1 MLSLKQFR
9 NKYKITQK
17 ELAKIIGTTPATLS
31 KYENGIWTINQAV
44 IDTIYEKYG
53 EQIRPIGTRSDGR
66 KVWKKRG
73 E

>member
-17 ELAKIIGTTPATLS
+17 ELAKIIGTT
-31 KYENGIWTINQAV
+31 TINQAV

-66 KVWKKRG
+66 KVWKK
-73 E
+73 

>member
-17 ELAKIIGTTPATLS
+17 ELAEIVGTTPTTIS

-44 IDTIYEKYG
+44 IDTIFEKYG
-53 EQIRPIGTRSDGR
+53 EKIRAIGSKSSP
-66 KVWKKRG
+66 KVWRKS
-73 E
+73 